1 MYTFASGSTKLGE
14 IPIERWDVP
23 FDFAAME
30 RANKEAALRPV
41 PGVPVGL
48 QGAAG
53 EKGGKRG
60 FWALFKKK
68 SG

>member
-1 MYTFASGSTKLGE
+1 MYTFASDSTKLGE
-14 IPIERWDVP
+14 IPMDKWNVP

-30 RANKEAALRPV
+30 RANREAALKPV

-48 QGAAG
+48 QGDTEG
-53 EKGGKRG
+53 KGRRRG